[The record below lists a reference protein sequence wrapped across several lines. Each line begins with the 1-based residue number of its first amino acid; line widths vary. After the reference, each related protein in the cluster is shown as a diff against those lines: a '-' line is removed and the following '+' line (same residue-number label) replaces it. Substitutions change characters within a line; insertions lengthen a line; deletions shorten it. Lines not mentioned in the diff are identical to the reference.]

1 MKEKFNTFVKENYSD
16 LSGIAIG
23 RPIFESEI
31 NNDHEIRIPIKTLTR
46 HGLVTGST
54 GTGKSRVIQ
63 FIIEKL
69 NEEGISVFLSDIKG
83 DMSGF
88 CVEGDA
94 EKVAKRSEKLQYN
107 FSAKKYITN
116 YWGSGD
122 GLIKFRVSLDDIDF
136 IILSKLLELNATQ
149 ESHLG
154 AVYRFAKDKNIIIQ
168 NLKDLSDVL
177 SYLIKNP
184 DKNIGS
190 NKASL
195 GVIHRKIGNLE
206 YNNFSNFFGRPAFEA
221 RDFLSGD
228 INILWLQNYQKKKY
242 NTGNLVSFFL
252 YKIYS
257 ELPEIGDVDKP
268 KLVVF
273 IDEAHQIF
281 DDANESLVDL
291 MVSILKQIR
300 SKGVGIVFNT
310 QSADDMPERIL
321 EQLGFKIQFA
331 LRAFSQKEL
340 QDIKGVM
347 NSFPE
352 SDFYDLKED
361 VKSLESGVA
370 FVSVLNNSGALLSP
384 VKTMIYPPAS
394 LMDAPDNKKLQ
405 ESSQNILINKYNKE
419 LINES
424 VNLSSPLDNI
434 SISRGD
440 KWQMNRYIERKE
452 DQKVKRAVRK
462 RNRDIKKFMYL
473 VIAILGI
480 SAFIFFLFLI
490 YRVLE
495 KLN

>member
-1 MKEKFNTFVKENYSD
+1 MKEKFNKFLEENYSD

-31 NNDHEIRIPIKTLTR
+31 NNDHEIRIPIKTLTK

-63 FIIEKL
+63 LIIEKL
-69 NEEGISVFLSDIKG
+69 QEEEISVFLSDIKG

-88 CVEGDA
+88 CVEGDMQKV
-94 EKVAKRSEKLQYN
+94 EKRAVKMRYN
-107 FSAKKYITN
+107 VVVKKFKTN

-122 GLIKFRVSLDDIDF
+122 GLIDFRISLTDIDF
-136 IILSKLLELNATQ
+136 VILAKLLELNSTQ

-154 AVYRFAKDKNIIIQ
+154 SIYRFAKEKNIIIQ

-190 NKASL
+190 SKASL

-206 YNNFSNFFGRPAFEA
+206 YGNLDNFFGRPAFEVE
-221 RDFLSGD
+221 DFLLED

-252 YKIYS
+252 YRLYS
-257 ELPEIGDVDKP
+257 ELPEVGDVEKP

-291 MVSILKQIR
+291 MVLILKQIR

-310 QSADDMPERIL
+310 QSADDIPERIL

-340 QDIKGVM
+340 QDIKGAM

-352 SDFYDLKED
+352 SNIYDLKEE

-370 FVSVLNNSGALLSP
+370 FVSLLNDSGALLPP

-394 LMDAPDNKKLQ
+394 LMDAPQSKNLQ
-405 ESSQNILINKYNKE
+405 ISSRNDLIDKYNKE
-419 LINES
+419 FINES
-424 VNLSSPLDNI
+424 VNLGSPLDNI
-434 SISRGD
+434 SVSRGG
-440 KWQMNRYIERKE
+440 KWQMSRYIERKE
-452 DQKVKRAVRK
+452 EQKVKRAVRK